1 MSRQECVSSEM
12 PIKEQILHRLGN
24 PLEWSSARKAS
35 VLLWSYFIDQLLYQ
49 LFLWMSK
56 TWEYLIPW
64 ANQAQAAYHQPYF
77 NSLIVTSICLI
88 GFSHVGQ
95 RRGHTSV
102 VYEYVACLY
111 FGLTHVYYGYCIGLM
126 SFPVGVVLV
135 GAPVVGFIL
144 SDRGA
149 VAAAFVA
156 SVLLVAVLTVVTM
169 HDVIPYAPLAVGL
182 HDDAGQMAPIWV
194 VAYVIFALPHLGF
207 IFGLSYFVLERW
219 KLREQEATHLSRTD
233 SLTGLLNRRHIMSL
247 LGKEKLQCET
257 RKSDLA
263 VVMIDLDHFKSIN
276 DKWGHDVGDSVLSKV
291 AHTLRNS
298 LRELDHVG
306 RYGGE
311 EFLVVLPGLDAG
323 QAERLAQRVRSN
335 IAAIEVVLPSGERLP
350 ISASLGMCCYCGD
363 AGTSIEDLVKRA
375 DVALYMAKDGGRD
388 QLVVA
393 LP

>member
-1 MSRQECVSSEM
+1 MARCFCVSAEM
-12 PIKEQILHRLGN
+12 PIKERILHRMGN
-24 PLEWSSARKAS
+24 PLEWGSPKIAA

-49 LFLWMSK
+49 FSLWLSS
-56 TWEYLIPW
+56 TWDYAKPW
-64 ANQAQAAYHQPYF
+64 ANQAQVAYHQPYF
-77 NSLIVTSICLI
+77 NSLIVISLCLI
-88 GFSHVGQ
+88 GFTYVGQ
-95 RRGHTSV
+95 KRAHTSV
-102 VYEYVACLY
+102 VYEYVACAY
-111 FGLTHVYYGYCIGLM
+111 FGLSHVYYGYCIGLM

-144 SDRGA
+144 SDRYA
-149 VAAAFVA
+149 VATAFLS
-156 SVLLVAVLTVVTM
+156 SVLLVAVLSVLTM
-169 HDVIPYAPLAVGL
+169 HNWIPYAPLTAGL
-182 HDDAGQMAPIWV
+182 YNEAGQMAPIWV
-194 VAYVIFALPHLGF
+194 VAYVIFALPHLLF
-207 IFGLSYFVLERW
+207 IFGLSYFILERW
-219 KLREQEATHLSRTD
+219 KIREQEATHLSRTD

-247 LGKEKLQCET
+247 LGKEKLLCET

-276 DKWGHDVGDSVLSKV
+276 DKWGHDMGDAVLIEV

-311 EFLVVLPGLDAG
+311 EFLVVLPGLDTG
-323 QAERLAQRVRSN
+323 QAEKLAQRVRTN
-335 IAAIEVVLPSGERLP
+335 IATTKVVLPNGERLP